1 MIEHSTHEPTSQTE
15 IATRRKSSALRWAL
29 VAVVVVALVVIF
41 FASRKPAQE
50 RSDAGGAGT
59 AQGKG
64 AGAGRKGGPG
74 GAGGPIPV
82 VGVKAQKGDIGVVLT
97 GLGSVTPIYTV
108 TVKTRVDGELT
119 KVQYKEGQ
127 YVKKGQLLAEVDP
140 RPYQVQ
146 LIQAEGQLAKDQA
159 ALDNARID
167 LKRYEDLAPHN
178 AIPEQQVAT
187 QRALVQQYE
196 GAVKSDQGPIA
207 AAKLNL
213 QYCEIRAPFDG
224 RVGLRLV
231 DPGNIVHASDSNGL
245 LVITQVQPISVVFTL
260 PEDQVRAVLQRMN
273 QGARLNVSA
282 LDRDQRRVIAQGVL
296 SSVDNQ
302 IDPTTGTLKLRANFD
317 NKKFELF
324 PSQFVNVQLLVEE
337 KHGVTLINSAA
348 IQRNST
354 NTYVYLVKP
363 DSSVTVRNIAV
374 GTSQDNRTEIAS
386 GLNPGDTVV
395 MTGVDKLQEGSK
407 VNVHIQGAGQKDGE

>member
-1 MIEHSTHEPTSQTE
+1 MIEHPTHEPPTQSDTSAQP
-15 IATRRKSSALRWAL
+15 KSHVIRWTL
-29 VAVVVVALVVIF
+29 IAVVGVALLVIF
-41 FASRKPAQE
+41 IASRKSTQGE
-50 RSDAGGAGT
+50 RGAAGSGAAET
-59 AQGKG
+59 KNFSRKSG
-64 AGAGRKGGPG
+64 AGAG
-74 GAGGPIPV
+74 AIPV
-82 VGVKAQKGDIGVVLT
+82 VGVTAEKGDIGVILT

-119 KVQYKEGQ
+119 KVLYKEGQ
-127 YVKKGQLLAEVDP
+127 FVKKGQLLVEIDP
-140 RPYQVQ
+140 RPFAVQ
-146 LIQAEGQLAKDQA
+146 LTQAQGQLAKDQA
-159 ALDNARID
+159 SLDNARID

-187 QRALVQQYE
+187 QRALVQQNE
-196 GAVKSDQGPIA
+196 GAVKADEGTIA
-207 AAKLNL
+207 ASKLNL
-213 QYCEIRAPFDG
+213 LYCEVKAPFDG

-231 DPGNIVHASDSNGL
+231 DPGNIVHASDSTGL
-245 LVITQVQPISVVFTL
+245 LVITQVQPISVIFTL
-260 PEDQVRAVLQRMN
+260 SEEQVRAVLQKMRSGV
-273 QGARLNVSA
+273 QLAVTA
-282 LDRDQRRVIAQGVL
+282 LDRDQKQVIAKGVL

-302 IDPTTGTLKLRANFD
+302 IDPTTGTLKLRATFD
-317 NKKFELF
+317 NKKLELF

-337 KHGVTLINSAA
+337 KKGVTLVNSAA

-354 NTYVYLVKP
+354 NTYVYIVKP

-374 GTSQDNRTEIAS
+374 GTSQDNRTQIAS